1 MKSFK
6 NIGYNRLSTNYF
18 FLLLTCR
25 ERDTDKDG
33 KLDFKEFM
41 AGMYE
46 NIKDLYQDHATS
58 HDSSESRSK
67 HLFMQLD
74 LNHDG

>member
-1 MKSFK
+1 M
-6 NIGYNRLSTNYF
+6 YNLISIYF
-18 FLLLTCR
+18 LFWVSTCR

-46 NIKDLYQDHATS
+46 NIKDLDQDHATS
-58 HDSSESRSK
+58 HDLSESRSK